1 MLGGME
7 VEASVFVGRQPIL
20 DRRGNLYGYELLYR
34 NSELNRFPNIDP
46 DKATIGV
53 LVNTFLSIGIDRVTG
68 AYPSFINFTGEL
80 LVQDIVD
87 NLNPARVIIE
97 VLETVEITPVLMTR
111 LRKLKSKGFRI
122 ALDDFI
128 LEKQY
133 EVEKGL
139 FELVDF
145 IKVDFIQTDRQE
157 RERIQNFARVY
168 PNVQL
173 LAEKIETEEEFEEAK
188 KAGYVLFQGY
198 FFATPEVISG
208 AEVPTIEERN
218 FMIMEQLNAELPSV
232 RDVASLITQDLS
244 LTYKLLRFINTYAF
258 GIPRKITSVQQ
269 AIVLI
274 GLQET
279 KKWLYVITLH
289 QLGEGEGKGRT
300 KALVDYSLV
309 RAKLCELLAQ
319 RSGHQN
325 SDEYFLAGMFSL
337 LDIILCRDWQE
348 ISRDMPLSDPVI
360 QTLMGKD
367 TPLKPFVEL
376 AEAVERLDL
385 ERMKHLSAQVG
396 IPMDD
401 LCVYSQEANRWG
413 RQLG

>member
-1 MLGGME
+1 MGGIK

-34 NSELNRFPNIDP
+34 NSEINRFPNVDP

-53 LVNTFLSIGIDRVTG
+53 LVNTFLSIGIDKVTG

-80 LVQDIVD
+80 LVHEIVD
-87 NLNPARVIIE
+87 NLNPTRVIIE
-97 VLETVEITPVLMTR
+97 VLEDVEITPVLLTR

-128 LEKQY
+128 LGKQY

-145 IKVDFIQTDRQE
+145 IKVDFIQSDRHE
-157 RERIQNFARVY
+157 RGRIENFVRVY

-208 AEVPTIEERN
+208 TEVPAIEERN
-218 FMIMEQLNAELPSV
+218 FQIMEQLNAELPSI
-232 RDVASLITQDLS
+232 RDVATLITHDLS

-269 AIVLI
+269 AIMLI

-289 QLGEGEGKGRT
+289 QLGEGEGQGRT

-309 RAKLCELLAQ
+309 RAKLCELLAK
-319 RSGHQN
+319 RTDHQN
-325 SDEYFLAGMFSL
+325 SDEFFLAGMFSL

-348 ISRDMPLSDPVI
+348 IGEDMPLSDPVM
-360 QTLMGKD
+360 QTLMGQD
-367 TPLKPFVEL
+367 TSLKPFVEL

-385 ERMKHLSAQVG
+385 VRMKTLSAQVG